1 MAKRRGTGAGMSRYE
16 RLAGWCY
23 LPFYVFL
30 LSVILQQ
37 ILPKLGFTLTGSSL
51 NLAFFLINFAAT
63 LLIFHNFLLSN
74 FRNLKF
80 WDYLQTLILG
90 FVFYYALNFAVSFV
104 ILRIAPDY
112 VNPNNEAVNTLAS
125 MAGVPMILCI
135 VLLGPMVEEVFMRG
149 LIFGSLRRHSRVA
162 AYIVSILAFSAIHIW
177 QYAAGM
183 SLKNLLLF
191 ALQYIPGG
199 IALAWSYEKSGSIW
213 TNVTVHCLINAV
225 SLGVLS
231 LMKFF

>member
-30 LSVILQQ
+30 LSFILQWA
-37 ILPKLGFTLTGSSL
+37 LPKLGFSLTESSL

-90 FVFYYALNFAVSFV
+90 FVFYYALNFAASFV

-112 VNPNNEAVNTLAS
+112 VNPNNEAVNALAN
-125 MAGVPMILCI
+125 MAGVPMVLCI
-135 VLLGPMVEEVFMRG
+135 VLLGPLVEEVFMRG
-149 LIFGSLRRHSRVA
+149 LIFGSLRRHSRA
-162 AYIVSILAFSAIHIW
+162 LAYIVSILAFSAIHIW
-177 QYAAGM
+177 QFALGM
-183 SLKNLLLF
+183 SVRNLLLF
-191 ALQYIPGG
+191 ALQYVPGG
-199 IALAWSYEKSGSIW
+199 VALAWSYEKSGSIW
-213 TNVTVHCLINAV
+213 TNITIHCLINAV

>member
-1 MAKRRGTGAGMSRYE
+1 MARRRSAGAGMSRYE

-30 LSVILQQ
+30 LSFLLQWA
-37 ILPKLGFTLTGSSL
+37 LPKVGTNLTDSSL
-51 NLAFFLINFAAT
+51 NLAYFLINFAAV

-74 FRNLKF
+74 FRSLKF
-80 WDYLQTLILG
+80 WNYVQTVILG
-90 FVFYYALNFAVSFV
+90 FVFYYALNFAMSYA

-112 VNPNNEAVNTLAS
+112 VNPNNEAVNALANMS
-125 MAGVPMILCI
+125 GVPMTLCI
-135 VLLGPMVEEVFMRG
+135 VLLGPLVEEVFMRG
-149 LIFGSLRRHSRVA
+149 LIFGSLRRHSRVM
-162 AYIVSILAFSAIHIW
+162 AYLGSILSFSAIHIW
-177 QYAAGM
+177 QFAAGM
-183 SLKNLLLF
+183 TVTNLILF

-213 TNVTVHCLINAV
+213 TNITVHCLINAV

-231 LMKFF
+231 LM

>member
-1 MAKRRGTGAGMSRYE
+1 MAKRRGTGTGMSRYE

-30 LSVILQQ
+30 LSFILQQ
-37 ILPKLGFTLTGSSL
+37 ILPKLGFALNERSL
-51 NLAFFLINFAAT
+51 NLSFFLINFAAT
-63 LLIFHNFLLSN
+63 LLIFHSFLLSN
-74 FRNLKF
+74 FRNLRF
-80 WDYLQTLILG
+80 WDYLQTVILG

-112 VNPNNEAVNTLAS
+112 VNPNNEAVNALAN
-125 MAGVPMILCI
+125 MAGAPMVLCI
-135 VLLGPMVEEVFMRG
+135 VLLGPLVEEVFMRG
-149 LIFGSLRRHSRVA
+149 LIFGTVRRHSRVL

-177 QYAAGM
+177 QFAAGM
-183 SLKNLLLF
+183 SLKNLILF
-191 ALQYIPGG
+191 ALQYVPGG
-199 IALAWSYEKSGSIW
+199 IALAWSYEKSGSLW
-213 TNVTVHCLINAV
+213 TNVTIHCLINAV